1 MIGLSKVDELDGQ
14 LLVGHDVGGLEVE
27 VGDLILGEVS
37 EALGDHDGE
46 VDFGLK
52 GHGFLVPL
60 AVIIQVGVVDV
71 IREQVVLE
79 ITVVVCQQVV
89 LVQEDGYPILDLG

>member
-1 MIGLSKVDELDGQ
+1 MVGLSEVDEFDGE

-27 VGDLILGEVS
+27 VSDLVLGEVPK
-37 EALGDHDGE
+37 ALCDHDRE

-60 AVIIQVGVVDV
+60 AVIVQVGVVDV
-71 IREQVVLE
+71 IREQIVLE
-79 ITVVVCQQVV
+79 ITVVIRQ
-89 LVQEDGYPILDLG
+89 